1 MDYYDHIQLAI
12 NFIEKHLTENITV
25 EDVSKNAFQSRWH
38 FQRIFRYVTGYSVY
52 TYLKKRRL
60 TEAGND
66 LILGKDKI
74 IDIAFKYH
82 YATPESFLRAF
93 RTEYGMNP
101 SDYRKELEH
110 RNFGKLEIEPL
121 RDGIRIDGS
130 QIKTHIVTKNEF
142 FLMGK
147 VHRTTM
153 QKCQNEIDI
162 PKFWGE
168 FIGNGL
174 MNGIPNRMGDSLLGI
189 YTNWDYAENFDVLI
203 GSVVRKESEVPP
215 GFVLHRMKPAK
226 YMVFTVPGNQNHD
239 ILNGWKYIYGT
250 WMPNTG
256 FEREF
261 SDDFDLFDDRFQSE
275 TKPESEIYIPIK

>member
-1 MDYYDHIQLAI
+1 MDYYDHIKLAV
-12 NFIEKHLTENITV
+12 NFIEKHLRDDISV

-74 IDIAFKYH
+74 IDIALKYH
-82 YATPESFLRAF
+82 YTTPESFLRAF
-93 RTEYGMNP
+93 RTEYGQNP
-101 SDYRKELEH
+101 SDYRKVLEH
-110 RNFGKLEIEPL
+110 RNFPKLEIDSM
-121 RDGIRIDGS
+121 RDGIRVDGS
-130 QIKTHIVTKNEF
+130 KIKTEIVTKNEF
-142 FLMGK
+142 ILMGK
-147 VHRTTM
+147 PYRTTM
-153 QKCQNEIDI
+153 QRCQNEIDI

-168 FIGNGL
+168 FMTSGATGD
-174 MNGIPNRMGDSLLGI
+174 IPNRIGDSLMGI

-203 GSVVRKESEVPP
+203 GAQVSSDTKVPQ
-215 GFVLHRMKPAK
+215 GFITHRLKPAK
-226 YMVFTVPGNQNHD
+226 YMVFTVPGNQNLD

-256 FEREF
+256 YEREF
-261 SDDFDLFDDRFQSE
+261 SDDFDLFDDRFQSN
-275 TKPESEIYIPIK
+275 TNPESEIYIPIQ

>member
-1 MDYYDHIQLAI
+1 MDYYDHIKLAV
-12 NFIEKHLTENITV
+12 NFIEKHLRDDIGV

-66 LILGKDKI
+66 LILGKEKI

-82 YATPESFLRAF
+82 YTTPESFLRAF
-93 RTEYGMNP
+93 RSEYGVNP
-101 SDYRKELEH
+101 SDYRKQPEH
-110 RNFGKLEIEPL
+110 RNFPKLEIDSL

-130 QIKTHIVTKNEF
+130 GIKTQVVTKNEF
-142 FLMGK
+142 ILMGK
-147 VHRTTM
+147 AYRTTM
-153 QKCQNEIDI
+153 QRCQNEIDI

-168 FIGNGL
+168 FMSKGLVESIPDRIGH
-174 MNGIPNRMGDSLLGI
+174 SLLGI
-189 YTNWDYAENFDVLI
+189 YTNWDYAENFDVII
-203 GSVVRKESEVPP
+203 GSQVSSDTFIPD
-215 GFVLHRMKPAK
+215 GFVTHRMKPAK
-226 YMVFTVPGNQNHD
+226 YMVFTIPGNQNED

-256 FEREF
+256 YEREF

-275 TKPESEIYIPIK
+275 TNPESEIYIPIK

>member
-1 MDYYDHIQLAI
+1 MDYYDHIKLAVD
-12 NFIEKHLTENITV
+12 FIEKHLRDDINV

-74 IDIAFKYH
+74 IDIALNYH
-82 YATPESFLRAF
+82 YTTPESFLRAF
-93 RTEYGMNP
+93 RTEYGINP
-101 SDYRKELEH
+101 SEYRKVLEH
-110 RNFGKLEIEPL
+110 RNFPKLEIDIL

-130 QIKTHIVTKNEF
+130 RIKTEIVTKNEF
-142 FLMGK
+142 ILMGK
-147 VHRTTM
+147 PYRTTM

-168 FIGNGL
+168 FMAGGSIGS
-174 MNGIPNRMGDSLLGI
+174 IPNRLGDSLMGI
-189 YTNWDYAENFDVLI
+189 YTNWDYAENFDVII
-203 GSVVRKESEVPP
+203 GAQVSSDTKIPD
-215 GFVLHRMKPAK
+215 GFVTHRMKPAK
-226 YMVFTVPGNQNHD
+226 YMVFTVPGNQNQD

-256 FEREF
+256 YEREF
-261 SDDFDLFDDRFQSE
+261 SDDFDLFDDRFQS
-275 TKPESEIYIPIK
+275 TSNPESEIYIPIQ

>member
-1 MDYYDHIQLAI
+1 MDYYDQIELAI
-12 NFIEKHLTENITV
+12 SFMEKNLTENIRV

-74 IDIAFKYH
+74 IDIALKYH
-82 YATPESFLRAF
+82 YTTPESFLRAF
-93 RTEYGMNP
+93 RSEYGINP
-101 SDYRKELEH
+101 SEYRKTADH
-110 RNFGKLEIEPL
+110 INFPILDIEPL
-121 RDGIRIDGS
+121 RNKVRIDGS
-130 QIKTHIVTKNEF
+130 RIKTTVITKNEF
-142 FLMGK
+142 ILVGK
-147 VHRTTM
+147 PYRTTM

-168 FIGNGL
+168 FMGNGL
-174 MNGIPNRMGDSLLGI
+174 MESIPNRINHSLMGI
-189 YTNWDYAENFDVLI
+189 YTNWDYAENFDVII
-203 GSVVRKESEVPP
+203 GAQVNSDMRIPD
-215 GFVLHRMKPAK
+215 GFVSHRIKPAK
-226 YMVFTVPGNQNHD
+226 YMVFTVPGNTNEE

-256 FEREF
+256 YEREF
-261 SDDFDLFDDRFQSE
+261 SDDFDLFDDRFQSN
-275 TKPESEIYIPIK
+275 TNPESEIYIPIQ